1 MIKIK
6 KTIEITYYLKE
17 VDVKAFADRNGFDE
31 DEINEAIDDDTLD
44 VEEFCCYQSEALVDY
59 EVERN

>member
-6 KTIEITYYLKE
+6 KTIEITYYLDEDTLKT
-17 VDVKAFADRNGFDE
+17 FADRNGFDE
-31 DEINEAIDDDTLD
+31 DEINEAIDNDELD
-44 VEEFCCYQSEALVDY
+44 VEWLCFSQSEALIDY

>member
-17 VDVKAFADRNGFDE
+17 DDVKAFADRNGFDE

-44 VEEFCCYQSEALVDY
+44 VEGLCCYQSEALIDY